1 MGLKLRLMLAFSA
14 VLALVMLAGAAY
26 FVRGAR
32 DDVRIE
38 LQSTLQLTVHFLDA
52 ELERLVAAK
61 VPDGQVLFHLDRLS
75 QIRHLKVEF
84 FDTQGRLIETNQQAG
99 SNRLREPPAW
109 FVGLATPPASSLE
122 AVRRPVLVGAARRGE
137 LVVSP
142 EPINEVGEVWQD
154 TKELLQLSVL
164 LFVTVNGV
172 MYWVMIRAL
181 RPVDRILS
189 ALSEMR
195 GGNLQT
201 RLPRF
206 SLPELTQISD
216 EFNRMAD
223 TLERSVQRNQRLSRQ
238 LIQVQEDEQ
247 QRLARELHDEL
258 GQCLSAIHA
267 DAVAILRHGEQKYP
281 PVRESA
287 AAIVDVTRRI
297 MSTVRTM
304 LQRLRPETLDALG
317 LREALRELMNT
328 WRQRSPGVHCA
339 LHLEGDLDELNEA
352 VNITVYRAIQE
363 SLTNVAKHACARH
376 VVVEVARERS
386 AQADVVRLR
395 VEDDGVG
402 SNAVSSGRG
411 LGLLGMRER
420 VTALGG
426 RVNVDGRPGKGYR
439 LQIELPLTARE
450 EVQ

>member
-1 MGLKLRLMLAFSA
+1 M
-14 VLALVMLAGAAY
+14 
-26 FVRGAR
+26 
-32 DDVRIE
+32 
-38 LQSTLQLTVHFLDA
+38 
-52 ELERLVAAK
+52 
-61 VPDGQVLFHLDRLS
+61 
-75 QIRHLKVEF
+75 
-84 FDTQGRLIETNQQAG
+84 
-99 SNRLREPPAW
+99 
-109 FVGLATPPASSLE
+109 
-122 AVRRPVLVGAARRGE
+122 
-137 LVVSP
+137 
-142 EPINEVGEVWQD
+142 
-154 TKELLQLSVL
+154 L
-164 LFVTVNGV
+164 LFVTVNAV

-304 LQRLRPETLDALG
+304 LQRLRPETLDVLG

-328 WRQRSPGVHCA
+328 WRQRSPEVH
-339 LHLEGDLDELNEA
+339 
-352 VNITVYRAIQE
+352 
-363 SLTNVAKHACARH
+363 
-376 VVVEVARERS
+376 
-386 AQADVVRLR
+386 
-395 VEDDGVG
+395 
-402 SNAVSSGRG
+402 
-411 LGLLGMRER
+411 
-420 VTALGG
+420 
-426 RVNVDGRPGKGYR
+426 
-439 LQIELPLTARE
+439 
-450 EVQ
+450 